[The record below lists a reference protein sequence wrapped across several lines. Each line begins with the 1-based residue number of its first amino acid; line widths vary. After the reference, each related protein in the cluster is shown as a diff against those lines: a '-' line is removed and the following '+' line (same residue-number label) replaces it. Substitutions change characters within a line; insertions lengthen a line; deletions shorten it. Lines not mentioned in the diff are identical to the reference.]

1 MEKIDKV
8 VFGDNQ
14 FFGINHMSQEKAQQL
29 AEQFYDLSSILK
41 VYQMAFDSG
50 IRAIMLN
57 SNDRAKGICDH
68 FRNNKSIYPE
78 LNWYPSIPYPHKYA
92 NLISE
97 KGIIPTINEILFKD
111 NSALGMFEMIA
122 NGSAAVFG
130 KDAIKLMKML
140 VDVEMRMFKGL
151 NVKVIFLQ
159 NIITDLLLG
168 YEVKEIFEEYCLYIK
183 AKYKVLPGLITQ
195 NMPKLLEKL
204 KEWKIEEVVVCSS
217 FNKIGYLMSPDI
229 DSYINAADNNDSSKY
244 QLMAMSTLASGAIP
258 AKEAYIFINQQNV
271 QSVVFGASSVK
282 HIKETMSLMN
292 HNHTDIS
299 YKLSSYV

>member
-1 MEKIDKV
+1 MEAVDKV
-8 VFGDNQ
+8 IFGDNQ

-29 AEQFYDLSSILK
+29 SEQFHDLANIVN

-50 IRAIMLN
+50 IKAVMLN
-57 SNDRAKGICDH
+57 SNDRAKSICDH
-68 FRNNKSIYPE
+68 FRNNKSKYPD

-111 NSALGMFEMIA
+111 NSAFGMIGMIA
-122 NGSAAVFG
+122 NGGAAVFG

-168 YEVKEIFEEYCLYIK
+168 YEVKEIFVEYCNYIK
-183 AKYKVLPGLITQ
+183 TKYKVLPGLITQ

-204 KEWKIEEVVVCSS
+204 KEWQIEEVVICTS
-217 FNKIGYLMSPDI
+217 FNKIGYLMSPNI
-229 DSYINAADNNDSSKY
+229 ESYIKAADQNNPSKY
-244 QLMAMSTLASGAIP
+244 QIMAMSTLASGAIR
-258 AKEAYIFINQQNV
+258 AKEAYDFINQQNI
-271 QSVVFGASSVK
+271 QSVVFGASSRK
-282 HIKETMSLMN
+282 HIEETVEQIN
-292 HNHTDIS
+292 
-299 YKLSSYV
+299 LSPEIIELPSRYA